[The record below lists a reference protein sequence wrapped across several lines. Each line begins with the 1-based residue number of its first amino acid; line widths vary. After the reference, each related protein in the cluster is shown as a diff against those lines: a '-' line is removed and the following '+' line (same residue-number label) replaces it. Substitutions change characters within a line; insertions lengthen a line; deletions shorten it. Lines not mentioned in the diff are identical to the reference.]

1 MLKEIFSIG
10 NEVRNQGLM
19 IMAVRQFKIAIVFSC
34 KDAPRL
40 LESKINTECHLAAQ
54 LRLDSLASQITSASF
69 YTSPDLPIH
78 HLSLPEK

>member
-1 MLKEIFSIG
+1 MEL
-10 NEVRNQGLM
+10 EVKGLM
-19 IMAVRQFKIAIVFSC
+19 IMAVRQIKIAIVSPAMMLQGC
-34 KDAPRL
+34 KKL
-40 LESKINTECHLAAQ
+40 NTEFYLAVQ